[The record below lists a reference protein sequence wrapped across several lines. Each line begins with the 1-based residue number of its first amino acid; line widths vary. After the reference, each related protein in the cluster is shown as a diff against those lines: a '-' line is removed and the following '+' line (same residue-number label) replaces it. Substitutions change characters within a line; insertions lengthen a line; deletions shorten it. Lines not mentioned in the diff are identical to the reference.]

1 LWKVLSFLN
10 IFKDYFTTQ
19 NTGQAPLSF
28 GVQIVKGV
36 PIALDYVG
44 EIEFYA
50 ALGKTQSCRGPLI
63 IISAMKKIHLKPLFC
78 HFVRQQIVKVRQ
90 LADGSCVT

>member
-1 LWKVLSFLN
+1 LLN
-10 IFKDYFTTQ
+10 IFKDFFTTQ

-36 PIALDYVG
+36 PIALDYFG

-50 ALGKTQSCRGPLI
+50 AL
-63 IISAMKKIHLKPLFC
+63 
-78 HFVRQQIVKVRQ
+78 V
-90 LADGSCVT
+90 